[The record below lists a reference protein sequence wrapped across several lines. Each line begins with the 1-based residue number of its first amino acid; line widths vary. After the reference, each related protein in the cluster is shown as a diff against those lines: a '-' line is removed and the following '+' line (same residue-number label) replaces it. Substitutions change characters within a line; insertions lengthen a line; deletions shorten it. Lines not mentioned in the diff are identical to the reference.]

1 MYLCRRIKTNGMF
14 IHEKDHWTDFV
25 WDKEKVTEK
34 LMQVSEALGYMHGRL
49 SLIGLDEQLK
59 ATAESITEEV
69 VSTSQIEG
77 ISLNA
82 KSVRSSVARRLGVP
96 ADGVAENISH
106 DVEGIVSVELD
117 ATHNFKQPLSEETL
131 FGWHNELFPVERRKH
146 YQIDVGQYR
155 THAMQVVS
163 GNMGRERVHYEA
175 PTASRVPEE
184 MGRFIAWYNDNHL
197 KASPLKAAIAHFWF
211 VCIHPFDD
219 GNGRLAR
226 ALSDRLLALHENSQ
240 LRYYSMSSQIL
251 ADRDNYYRELER
263 AQRGTGDI
271 TDWIVWFLSTLHT
284 AIQTSDS
291 VIGKVLQKS
300 YFWQI
305 HAGKPYTERQKRI
318 MNFYLDG
325 YDGKLTAKNW
335 AKLAD
340 VSLDTAN
347 RDITDLVR
355 KRMLRAVQ
363 GTVRNVVYLPCFE
376 QDDGIPFENIRL
388 LTEDKHTFIAMS
400 YNGKEYREQL
410 TEGDL
415 QGLHQNERTLN
426 DLAYKY
432 FAYLVI
438 L

>member
-1 MYLCRRIKTNGMF
+1 MF
-14 IHEKDHWTDFV
+14 IHEIDHWTDFV

-49 SLIGLDEQLK
+49 SMIGFDEQLK
-59 ATAESITEEV
+59 ATTESITEEV

-77 ISLNA
+77 ISLNTR
-82 KSVRSSVARRLGVP
+82 SVRSSVARRLGVP
-96 ADGVAENISH
+96 ADGVSENISH

-117 ATHNFKQPLSEETL
+117 ATHNFKQPLAEETL
-131 FGWHNELFPVERRKH
+131 FDWHNELFPIEHRKH
-146 YQIDVGQYR
+146 YHIDVGQYR
-155 THAMQVVS
+155 SHAMQVVS

-175 PTASRVPEE
+175 PAASRVPEE
-184 MGRFIAWYNDNHL
+184 MTQFIAWYNNDCL
-197 KASPLKAAIAHFWF
+197 AASPLKAAIAHFWF

-226 ALSDRLLALHENSQ
+226 ALSDRLLAQYENSP

-263 AQRGTGDI
+263 TQRGTGDI
-271 TDWIVWFLSTLHT
+271 TDWIVWFLSTLLA

-291 VIGKVLQKS
+291 IIGKVLQKS
-300 YFWQI
+300 YFWKI
-305 HAGKPYTERQKRI
+305 HAGKSYTERQRQI
-318 MNFYLDG
+318 MSIYLDG

-347 RDITDLVR
+347 RDISDLVS
-355 KRMLRAVQ
+355 KGMLRPVQ
-363 GTVRNVVYLPCFE
+363 GAVRNVAYFPVFE
-376 QDDGIPFENIRL
+376 QDDGLPFVNVRIE
-388 LTEDKHTFIAMS
+388 TEGKYTFVAMS
-400 YNGKEYREQL
+400 YKGSEYRERL
-410 TEGDL
+410 SEGDL
-415 QGLHQNERTLN
+415 QSLHQNERTLN

-432 FAYLVI
+432 FAYLV
-438 L
+438 LL

>member
-1 MYLCRRIKTNGMF
+1 MF
-14 IHEKDHWTDFV
+14 IHEIDHWTDFV
-25 WDKEKVTEK
+25 WDKERVTEK

-49 SLIGLDEQLK
+49 SLIGFDEQLK
-59 ATAESITEEV
+59 ATTESITEEV

-77 ISLNA
+77 ISLNTR
-82 KSVRSSVARRLGVP
+82 SVRSSVARRLGVP
-96 ADGVAENISH
+96 ADGVSENISH

-117 ATHNFKQPLSEETL
+117 ATHNFKQPLAEETL
-131 FGWHNELFPVERRKH
+131 FGWHNELFPIEHRKH

-175 PTASRVPEE
+175 PAASRVPEE
-184 MGRFIAWYNDNHL
+184 MTQFIAWYNNDCL
-197 KASPLKAAIAHFWF
+197 AASPLKAAIAHFRF

-226 ALSDRLLALHENSQ
+226 ALSDRLLAQYENSP

-263 AQRGTGDI
+263 TQRGTGDI
-271 TDWIVWFLSTLHT
+271 TDWIVWFLSTLLA

-291 VIGKVLQKS
+291 IIGKVLQKS
-300 YFWQI
+300 YFWKI
-305 HAGKPYTERQKRI
+305 HAGKSYTERQRQI
-318 MNFYLDG
+318 MSIYLDG

-347 RDITDLVR
+347 RDISDLVR
-355 KRMLRAVQ
+355 KGMLRPVQ
-363 GTVRNVVYLPCFE
+363 GAVRNVSYLPVFE
-376 QDDGIPFENIRL
+376 QDDGLPFVNVRIE
-388 LTEDKHTFIAMS
+388 TEGKYTFVAMS
-400 YNGKEYREQL
+400 YKGNNYRERL
-410 TEGDL
+410 SEGDL
-415 QGLHQNERTLN
+415 QSLHQNERTLN

-432 FAYLVI
+432 FAYLV
-438 L
+438 LL

>member
-1 MYLCRRIKTNGMF
+1 M
-14 IHEKDHWTDFV
+14 
-25 WDKEKVTEK
+25 
-34 LMQVSEALGYMHGRL
+34 
-49 SLIGLDEQLK
+49 
-59 ATAESITEEV
+59 
-69 VSTSQIEG
+69 
-77 ISLNA
+77 
-82 KSVRSSVARRLGVP
+82 
-96 ADGVAENISH
+96 
-106 DVEGIVSVELD
+106 
-117 ATHNFKQPLSEETL
+117 
-131 FGWHNELFPVERRKH
+131 
-146 YQIDVGQYR
+146 
-155 THAMQVVS
+155 
-163 GNMGRERVHYEA
+163 
-175 PTASRVPEE
+175 
-184 MGRFIAWYNDNHL
+184 
-197 KASPLKAAIAHFWF
+197 
-211 VCIHPFDD
+211 
-219 GNGRLAR
+219 
-226 ALSDRLLALHENSQ
+226 
-240 LRYYSMSSQIL
+240 
-251 ADRDNYYRELER
+251 
-263 AQRGTGDI
+263 
-271 TDWIVWFLSTLHT
+271 
-284 AIQTSDS
+284 QTSDS

-318 MNFYLDG
+318 MNIYLDG

-400 YNGKEYREQL
+400 YNGKEYRERL